1 MSALVLLLA
10 VTAVFNFV
18 LAGAGTAMAT
28 DGGVTTANY
37 FATYRNERTSTRSEE
52 LLQLDSVIA
61 LYQEGDERYEEATK
75 MKMEIVQAMEQEL
88 VLETMIKSLGFSD
101 AVVTVST
108 NSDSINVFI
117 NSEELTYDTALA
129 IYTMLNE
136 ELGASAENVRIVPV
150 YSES

>member
-1 MSALVLLLA
+1 
-10 VTAVFNFV
+10 
-18 LAGAGTAMAT
+18 
-28 DGGVTTANY
+28 
-37 FATYRNERTSTRSEE
+37 
-52 LLQLDSVIA
+52 
-61 LYQEGDERYEEATK
+61 
-75 MKMEIVQAMEQEL
+75 MEIVQAMEQEL